1 MRKLK
6 LLKLKLKAE
15 ASNSDKHDDTS
26 FDNVCVDN
34 CPKYEYKNKES
45 SIVSKFDL
53 ACGGRKSLNSLSNS
67 IYWVGYFISCFVTGA
82 LSDRFGRKWV
92 SFGLLI
98 GLTASTTLN
107 AFASCIYLYITCRFI
122 VGFCVLT
129 FALDF
134 LILSESVE
142 KSRFALVAI
151 TSSLFI
157 FTGEFSC
164 ITVGYIF
171 ENSWKLQLIVMAVPA
186 FLYIPLHFFL
196 MPESGR
202 WLHSVG
208 RFEESQK
215 RLREIAKINK
225 KDPCLIDFA
234 FENENS
240 VKSESI
246 SNVSV
251 DIFER
256 KRSTQNSENVKKA
269 SLLDLFRT
277 FHTSMLTLTCA
288 LTWFSCSLVFYG
300 LTYIIGSIG
309 GNLYINAY
317 LISSTEIPAWTVLF
331 AMDKFG
337 RQKTAYMSLFICA
350 ISCAV
355 IPFTK
360 PILDG
365 KLQIGFA
372 MIGRCLVT
380 ASFNSLYAYT
390 PEQFP
395 TVVRST
401 GFTFCSSFARVASIS
416 APFIIQLEVG
426 PYNSLPFLIFA
437 ASGFISS
444 VFVFCS

>member
-1 MRKLK
+1 MREAYNNDFDSNLEKAGNFGRAQLTIF
-6 LLKLKLKAE
+6 LLSTYISAYSGWQAYVPVFAGQK
-15 ASNSDKHDDTS
+15 
-26 FDNVCVDN
+26 VDF
-34 CPKYEYKNKES
+34 YS
-45 SIVSKFDL
+45 
-53 ACGGRKSLNSLSNS
+53 CGGRKSLNSLSNS

-82 LSDRFGRKWV
+82 LSDRFGRK
-92 SFGLLI
+92 
-98 GLTASTTLN
+98 
-107 AFASCIYLYITCRFI
+107 
-122 VGFCVLT
+122 
-129 FALDF
+129 
-134 LILSESVE
+134 
-142 KSRFALVAI
+142 
-151 TSSLFI
+151 
-157 FTGEFSC
+157 
-164 ITVGYIF
+164 
-171 ENSWKLQLIVMAVPA
+171 
-186 FLYIPLHFFL
+186 
-196 MPESGR
+196 
-202 WLHSVG
+202 
-208 RFEESQK
+208 FEESQK

-444 VFVFCS
+444 VFVFFFAIETKGKPFITTIEEFQFAAKTKKIVLLS

>member
-1 MRKLK
+1 M
-6 LLKLKLKAE
+6 
-15 ASNSDKHDDTS
+15 
-26 FDNVCVDN
+26 
-34 CPKYEYKNKES
+34 
-45 SIVSKFDL
+45 
-53 ACGGRKSLNSLSNS
+53 
-67 IYWVGYFISCFVTGA
+67 TGA

-251 DIFER
+251 DLFER
-256 KRSTQNSENVKKA
+256 KRSTQNSENVTKA
-269 SLLDLFRT
+269 SLLDLFKT
-277 FHTSMLTLTCA
+277 FHTSMLTLT
-288 LTWFSCSLVFYG
+288 VF
-300 LTYIIGSIG
+300 
-309 GNLYINAY
+309 
-317 LISSTEIPAWTVLF
+317 
-331 AMDKFG
+331 
-337 RQKTAYMSLFICA
+337 
-350 ISCAV
+350 
-355 IPFTK
+355 
-360 PILDG
+360 
-365 KLQIGFA
+365 
-372 MIGRCLVT
+372 CLVI
-380 ASFNSLYAYT
+380 YT
-390 PEQFP
+390 ILCFC
-395 TVVRST
+395 VVIRRSY
-401 GFTFCSSFARVASIS
+401 VEILNK
-416 APFIIQLEVG
+416 QL
-426 PYNSLPFLIFA
+426 
-437 ASGFISS
+437 
-444 VFVFCS
+444 